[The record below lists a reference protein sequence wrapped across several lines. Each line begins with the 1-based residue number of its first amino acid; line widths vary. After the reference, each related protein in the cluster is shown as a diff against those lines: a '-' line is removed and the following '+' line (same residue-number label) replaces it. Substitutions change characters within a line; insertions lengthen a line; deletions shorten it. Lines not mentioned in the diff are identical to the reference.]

1 MRHHGLPLLPNPTQD
16 ERDPLRWPVWLKRC
30 AIVTTSMTN
39 FVTNMAGAGLSVA
52 VPELIQEYHKPESAV
67 VQLLTYNFL
76 FLSIGNIFWVPIAHK
91 FGKRASLLLSMA
103 LQAGALVWSVTA
115 TSFSSLLAARCVQG
129 FAGAAFFFFLPRGG
143 FMSIFS
149 PPPPLFLAI
158 LGGARRT
165 DSLIMVSLVSYVI
178 LISSGSSI
186 GPLVS
191 SLMVQYLPTSWRAFM
206 WLCFALAVADI
217 GLMLF
222 LFPESNFR
230 RPEWDVPAIQ
240 LEVTETKA
248 AQEMVEH
255 ASPEVVYTVHRPPFV
270 DIIVPVRLDR
280 ELNLFRAIVMPLRL
294 LTRPAVI
301 WVILL
306 YGCALSPQIILI
318 FTMSSLLQAPP
329 YLFSSVSVGLMH
341 LAALIGFILACF
353 GGGWLSDLINSR
365 IARRRA
371 DGKVRAEDRL
381 LSLIPGM
388 AIGPVGCVVLAF
400 ACQNHLHWTAIAVGF
415 GMVSFGTVYSPN
427 IAITYLAHWHQ
438 KDAAQC
444 LVLVNVVKNLVAF
457 TFLYKAVEWAESKG
471 YLQLYLVMFAL
482 GFVTIGAALPLYLFH
497 GKRRVE

>member
-129 FAGAAFFFFLPRGG
+129 FAGAAGESIVPEIAADIFFLHQRAAM
-143 FMSIFS
+143 MSI
-149 PPPPLFLAI
+149 
-158 LGGARRT
+158 
-165 DSLIMVSLVSYVI
+165 YVI

-255 ASPEVVYTVHRPPFV
+255 ASPEVGHCNAPAPTDTASGDLGDP
-270 DIIVPVRLDR
+270 
-280 ELNLFRAIVMPLRL
+280 PLR
-294 LTRPAVI
+294 
-301 WVILL
+301 
-306 YGCALSPQIILI
+306 I

>member
-129 FAGAAFFFFLPRGG
+129 FAGAAGESIVPEIAADIFFLHQRAA
-143 FMSIFS
+143 MM
-149 PPPPLFLAI
+149 PPPP
-158 LGGARRT
+158 
-165 DSLIMVSLVSYVI
+165 
-178 LISSGSSI
+178 
-186 GPLVS
+186 PS
-191 SLMVQYLPTSWRAFM
+191 SLRSSAEQGEQTYLPTSWRAFM

>member
-1 MRHHGLPLLPNPTQD
+1 MRRQGLPLIPNPTQD
-16 ERDPLRWPVWLKRC
+16 KRDPLRWPIWLKRC
-30 AIVTTSMTN
+30 AIITTSMTN
-39 FVTNMAGAGLSVA
+39 FVANMAGSGLSVA

-103 LQAGALVWSVTA
+103 LQAGALAWCVTA

-129 FAGAAFFFFLPRGG
+129 FAGAAGESIVPEIAADIFFLHQRAAM
-143 FMSIFS
+143 MSI
-149 PPPPLFLAI
+149 
-158 LGGARRT
+158 
-165 DSLIMVSLVSYVI
+165 YVI
-178 LISSGSSI
+178 LISGGSAI
-186 GPLVS
+186 GPLVN

-206 WLCFALAVADI
+206 WVCFALAVADI

-222 LFPESNFR
+222 LCPESNFR
-230 RPEWDVPAIQ
+230 RPEWDMPAI
-240 LEVTETKA
+240 EPEATETKA
-248 AQEMVEH
+248 AREMVEH
-255 ASPEVVYTVHRPPFV
+255 AAPEDVYTVHRPSLV

-280 ELNLFRAIVMPLRL
+280 ELNLFWAMVAPLRL

-318 FTMSSLLQAPP
+318 FTMSSLLEAPP
-329 YLFSSVSVGLMH
+329 YLFSSVSVGLMQI
-341 LAALIGFILACF
+341 AALIGFILACF

-365 IARRRA
+365 MARRRA
-371 DGKVRAEDRL
+371 NGQVRAEDRL

-388 AIGPVGCVVLAF
+388 AIGPAGCVLLAF

-415 GMVSFGTVYSPN
+415 GMVSFGTVYTPN
-427 IAITYLAHWHQ
+427 IAITYLAHRHQ
-438 KDAAQC
+438 RDAAQC

-457 TFLYKAVEWAESKG
+457 IFLYEAVEWVQSQG
-471 YLQLYLVMFAL
+471 YLQLYLVMLAL
-482 GFVTIGAALPLYLFH
+482 GVVTIGAALPLYLLH
-497 GKRRVE
+497 GKRHVE

>member
-1 MRHHGLPLLPNPTQD
+1 
-16 ERDPLRWPVWLKRC
+16 
-30 AIVTTSMTN
+30 
-39 FVTNMAGAGLSVA
+39 
-52 VPELIQEYHKPESAV
+52 
-67 VQLLTYNFL
+67 
-76 FLSIGNIFWVPIAHK
+76 
-91 FGKRASLLLSMA
+91 
-103 LQAGALVWSVTA
+103 
-115 TSFSSLLAARCVQG
+115 
-129 FAGAAFFFFLPRGG
+129 
-143 FMSIFS
+143 
-149 PPPPLFLAI
+149 
-158 LGGARRT
+158 
-165 DSLIMVSLVSYVI
+165 
-178 LISSGSSI
+178 
-186 GPLVS
+186 
-191 SLMVQYLPTSWRAFM
+191 
-206 WLCFALAVADI
+206 
-217 GLMLF
+217 
-222 LFPESNFR
+222 
-230 RPEWDVPAIQ
+230 
-240 LEVTETKA
+240 
-248 AQEMVEH
+248 
-255 ASPEVVYTVHRPPFV
+255 
-270 DIIVPVRLDR
+270 
-280 ELNLFRAIVMPLRL
+280 
-294 LTRPAVI
+294 
-301 WVILL
+301 
-306 YGCALSPQIILI
+306 
-318 FTMSSLLQAPP
+318 MSSLLQAPP

-341 LAALIGFILACF
+341 LAALVGFILACF